1 MKHSEETYII
11 AKMKILPFSECP
23 DMIYPLEVHWF
34 TDNKENAK
42 NMAKKINWMYWK
54 INKF

>member
-23 DMIYPLEVHWF
+23 DMMYPLEVH
-34 TDNKENAK
+34 
-42 NMAKKINWMYWK
+42 
-54 INKF
+54 